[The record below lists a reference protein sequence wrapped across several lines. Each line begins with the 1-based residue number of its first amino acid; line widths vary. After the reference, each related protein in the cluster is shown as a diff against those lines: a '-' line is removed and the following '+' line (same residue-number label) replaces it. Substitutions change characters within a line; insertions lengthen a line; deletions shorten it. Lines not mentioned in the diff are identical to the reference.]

1 MEMKHF
7 TSTFRSPAFWVI
19 AVASGLA
26 AIANWAPDGNQQ
38 VNIRAD
44 EPLKNSEEDRKKL
57 LLREGTQLDDVKGRF
72 TQSGDRTLFIEEGT
86 NRSTK
91 CLENLWL
98 QRIVSSQKS
107 DRKVTWQVT
116 GKVTE
121 FEGEN
126 FLIIEVASK
135 NR

>member
-1 MEMKHF
+1 MKRF
-7 TSTFRSPAFWVI
+7 TSIFRSPAFWVV
-19 AVASGLA
+19 ALASGLA
-26 AIANWAPDGNQQ
+26 AAANWAPNGNQY
-38 VNIRAD
+38 VNLRAD
-44 EPLKNSEEDRKKL
+44 EPSKSSEDDRKKL

-86 NRSTK
+86 NRTTK

-107 DRKVTWQVT
+107 DRKITWQVT

-126 FLIIEVASK
+126 FLIIELASK

>member
-1 MEMKHF
+1 MKMSRF
-7 TSTFRSPAFWVI
+7 TSIFRSPAFWVV

-26 AIANWAPDGNQQ
+26 AAANWTPNGNQYE
-38 VNIRAD
+38 NLRAD
-44 EPLKNSEEDRKKL
+44 EPPKSSEDDRKKL

-72 TQSGDRTLFIEEGT
+72 TQAGDRTLFIEDGT
-86 NRSTK
+86 NRTTK

-98 QRIVSSQKS
+98 QRIVSSQKN
-107 DRKVTWQVT
+107 DRSITWQVT

-126 FLIIEVASK
+126 FLIIELASK